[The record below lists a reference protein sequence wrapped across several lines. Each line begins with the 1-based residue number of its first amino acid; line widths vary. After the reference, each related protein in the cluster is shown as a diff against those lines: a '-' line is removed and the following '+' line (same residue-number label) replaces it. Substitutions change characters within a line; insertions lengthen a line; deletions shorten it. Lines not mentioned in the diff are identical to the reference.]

1 MLAII
6 TDTESLLID
15 SIEKEISFGF
25 NENDTKDVARD
36 NLSFTTKCKIVDES
50 QLTIYQMIDILY
62 GYLTEENRIKNAN
75 AEFDVARQKELEKRG
90 IL

>member
-1 MLAII
+1 M
-6 TDTESLLID
+6 
-15 SIEKEISFGF
+15 
-25 NENDTKDVARD
+25 
-36 NLSFTTKCKIVDES
+36 CKIVDES

-75 AEFDVARQKELEKRG
+75 AEFDITRQKELEKRG

>member
-6 TDTESLLID
+6 TDAESLLID
-15 SIEKEISFGF
+15 SIENEISFGF
-25 NENDTKDVARD
+25 NENDTQDIAKD
-36 NLSFTTKCKIVDES
+36 NLGFTTKCEIVDES

-75 AEFDVARQKELEKRG
+75 AEFDIARQKELEKRG

>member
-6 TDTESLLID
+6 TDAELLLID
-15 SIEKEISFGF
+15 SVKKEISFGF
-25 NENDTKDVARD
+25 NKSDTQDVARD
-36 NLSFTTKCKIVDES
+36 NLSFTTKCGTVDES
-50 QLTIYQMIDILY
+50 QLTIYQIIDILY
-62 GYLTEENRIKNAN
+62 SYLTEEKRIKNAN

>member
-25 NENDTKDVARD
+25 NENDTQDVAKD
-36 NLSFTTKCKIVDES
+36 NLGFTTKCAKS
-50 QLTIYQMIDILY
+50 LTNL
-62 GYLTEENRIKNAN
+62 N
-75 AEFDVARQKELEKRG
+75 
-90 IL
+90 